1 MYQYL
6 QIKKHKE
13 YIATKISV
21 IRSIFSMFTWIPCD
35 ITSASVMM
43 SIPTFEA
50 RSRES
55 REAAKPQTQSTQ
67 RICEQKNVKHV
78 MKWGSLWRRFY
89 TCLLLAWAILL
100 ARSMEEPF
108 QPGLISIEQHLYR
121 KGNIVSLNSN
131 HYLEPVKWL
140 VFKLLNIDLVI
151 NLLRW
156 LVVRRFES
164 HFPCKIKD
172 E

>member
-13 YIATKISV
+13 YIATKISI
-21 IRSIFSMFTWIPCD
+21 IRSIFSMSTWIPCD

-43 SIPTFEA
+43 SIPTFDA

-55 REAAKPQTQSTQ
+55 REAAKPQTQSTR
-67 RICEQKNVKHV
+67 RICEQNNVKHV

-100 ARSMEEPF
+100 AHSMEEPF
-108 QPGLISIEQHLYR
+108 QPGLALS
-121 KGNIVSLNSN
+121 NICTEKATLSHCLN

-151 NLLRW
+151 NLLSW
-156 LVVRRFES
+156 AS
-164 HFPCKIKD
+164 G
-172 E
+172 